1 MFATRESLSGSYP
14 ATPEIIGT
22 LRQELADFA
31 ATAGLTGQALDA
43 VRLAVSEAVTN
54 VVRHAYSG
62 EPGQV
67 HVTAGLAANELWI
80 LIADDGRGFNTPSTD
95 PGLGM
100 GLVLITNACHEFA
113 LAERA
118 DGGTE
123 ARMRFLLRPEI
134 RTSDR

>member
-1 MFATRESLSGSYP
+1 LFAVLENLSGSYP
-14 ATPEIIGT
+14 ATPEVIGK
-22 LRQELADFA
+22 LRQELAGFA
-31 ATAGLTGQALDA
+31 AAAGLNGEALDD

-62 EPGQV
+62 EPGLV
-67 HVTAGLAANELWI
+67 HVTAGLLANELWI
-80 LIADDGRGFNTPSTD
+80 LIADDGCGFNTPSTD

-100 GLVLITNACHEFA
+100 GLVLITSVCHEFA

-123 ARMRFLLRPEI
+123 ARMRFLLGPGLR
-134 RTSDR
+134 SADR